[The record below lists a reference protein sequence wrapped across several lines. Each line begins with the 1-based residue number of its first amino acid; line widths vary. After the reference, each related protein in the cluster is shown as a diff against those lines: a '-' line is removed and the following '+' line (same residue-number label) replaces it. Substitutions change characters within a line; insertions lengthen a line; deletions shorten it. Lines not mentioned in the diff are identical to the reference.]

1 MATTTQSPDAE
12 QVESRLGNR
21 KSGRGGGR
29 DLGPGGGNF
38 KVLGDPRSAPAR
50 TGIWVGLAAI
60 TMSFA
65 AFTSALLVRQST
77 STSDWHHL
85 TIPGIVFVNTFVLL
99 ASSLT
104 LEIARKRIATS
115 FRNKDRD
122 RSRPMFWLVVT
133 LLLGLMFVAG
143 QSTAWLRL
151 RAEGLYLATNPNS
164 SFFYVLTAMHAVHV
178 LGGLGGLTRV
188 ILKLRGPAPSLRRST
203 LDATAYYWHFMGI
216 LWVYV
221 LLIVWT
227 RL

>member
-1 MATTTQSPDAE
+1 
-12 QVESRLGNR
+12 
-21 KSGRGGGR
+21 
-29 DLGPGGGNF
+29 
-38 KVLGDPRSAPAR
+38 
-50 TGIWVGLAAI
+50 
-60 TMSFA
+60 MSFA

-122 RSRPMFWLVVT
+122 RSRPMLWLVVT